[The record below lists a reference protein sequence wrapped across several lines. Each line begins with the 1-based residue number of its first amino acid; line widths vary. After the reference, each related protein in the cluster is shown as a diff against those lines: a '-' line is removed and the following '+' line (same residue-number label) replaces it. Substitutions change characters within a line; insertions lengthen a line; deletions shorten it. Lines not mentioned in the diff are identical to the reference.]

1 MAAPYHAPILGS
13 SAHLRCSACQD
24 VITNNPKARVGKIC
38 QECAYV
44 TCGKCTPGQAH
55 TRFCE
60 RLGFARTPH
69 LLGRVFG
76 PVIEEKPDLVLWDD
90 GMLFGFQVADFI
102 GTHFL
107 VAKPE
112 LQQDLLERLR
122 SPEAFER
129 LLAER
134 VGLSKVP
141 GGQDRP
147 TLAEAAFR
155 ARPMA
160 LGAGD
165 LGSSNVDYLFF
176 ALAVMA
182 QPNNDTFA
190 QYTSLWTN
198 FKIALGVR
206 AAAFTRADTEFRQLF
221 NPEALE
227 HHRQV
232 IMELS
237 PQVSLKGQ
245 HVVVPRGFPWESGFR
260 FRERLGMEVGANQER
275 HSQLNVAFYMYL
287 LHTGEDEVNQITLEG
302 KYKGKQ
308 RDDASTR
315 WPRRA
320 SFDLV
325 LRVMGDPHEAKFA
338 TYLSA
343 AGLYS
348 LDTWAKGDLH
358 PSSVKRLADL
368 DKAARAEDFSDGLRF
383 RPAGTTEAEWLA
395 SLLTH
400 WVEAKPAYAGGGEK
414 FLDAADLWRFADDV
428 DALLDPDSNESA
440 RKKAYQK
447 LTGIKWPLPL
457 SAFVLTLARA
467 DLTV

>member
-1 MAAPYHAPILGS
+1 
-13 SAHLRCSACQD
+13 
-24 VITNNPKARVGKIC
+24 
-38 QECAYV
+38 
-44 TCGKCTPGQAH
+44 
-55 TRFCE
+55 
-60 RLGFARTPH
+60 
-69 LLGRVFG
+69 
-76 PVIEEKPDLVLWDD
+76 
-90 GMLFGFQVADFI
+90 
-102 GTHFL
+102 
-107 VAKPE
+107 
-112 LQQDLLERLR
+112 
-122 SPEAFER
+122 
-129 LLAER
+129 
-134 VGLSKVP
+134 
-141 GGQDRP
+141 
-147 TLAEAAFR
+147 
-155 ARPMA
+155 
-160 LGAGD
+160 
-165 LGSSNVDYLFF
+165 
-176 ALAVMA
+176 
-182 QPNNDTFA
+182 
-190 QYTSLWTN
+190 
-198 FKIALGVR
+198 
-206 AAAFTRADTEFRQLF
+206 
-221 NPEALE
+221 
-227 HHRQV
+227 
-232 IMELS
+232 
-237 PQVSLKGQ
+237 
-245 HVVVPRGFPWESGFR
+245 
-260 FRERLGMEVGANQER
+260 
-275 HSQLNVAFYMYL
+275 